1 MAPSVGESLRLY
13 LSGIARRG
21 YYLLFALL
29 LDPFEVFNHFISPL
43 LPTKEPLTVD
53 ISIAWFWCAF
63 VAIFGWVSFLT
74 YRQLHTEKMALE
86 YRVLHSPRATFRLVK
101 AKLEECIQ
109 RAQRWRDEPR
119 ATPAEAFAER
129 EEIVRFLEAAL
140 PSAFWKPMQQHCD
153 QLVQL
158 ERGSSND
165 VSSFSKFIE
174 KHLSKILSEFSS
186 AGDLLTTFDL
196 ERWREWSPILRG

>member
-74 YRQLHTEKMALE
+74 YRQLHTEKMELDVTN
-86 YRVLHSPRATFRLVK
+86 RPR
-101 AKLEECIQ
+101 
-109 RAQRWRDEPR
+109 
-119 ATPAEAFAER
+119 
-129 EEIVRFLEAAL
+129 
-140 PSAFWKPMQQHCD
+140 
-153 QLVQL
+153 
-158 ERGSSND
+158 
-165 VSSFSKFIE
+165 
-174 KHLSKILSEFSS
+174 
-186 AGDLLTTFDL
+186 
-196 ERWREWSPILRG
+196 